1 MPLVLSLA
9 VLLVLGLLTFAVL
22 VAFVIACEHV

>member
-9 VLLVLGLLTFAVL
+9 VLLGLGLLAIAL
-22 VAFVIACEHV
+22 MVAFVIACEHV

>member
-9 VLLVLGLLTFAVL
+9 ILLGLGLLTLAVM